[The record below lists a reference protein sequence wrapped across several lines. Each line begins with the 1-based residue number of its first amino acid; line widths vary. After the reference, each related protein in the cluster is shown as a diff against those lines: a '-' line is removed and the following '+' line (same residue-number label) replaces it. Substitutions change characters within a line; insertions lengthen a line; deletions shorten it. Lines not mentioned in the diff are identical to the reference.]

1 MSATAAWTARI
12 RPGAVIKGRV
22 FTAVDGAEVAVPDPA
37 GLTHLQFRRFAG
49 CPICNLHLRS
59 LVRREKELVASGVR
73 EVAFFHAPP
82 DELRRYVADVPF
94 ALVGD
99 PEKLTY
105 REFGVEAAPRALLD
119 PRVWPTILHSVAV
132 SLREV
137 LRRGK
142 PMPPS
147 RTPHAARRTPHG
159 GRTGLPAD
167 FLIGPDGT
175 VLAAKYGAH
184 AGDQWSADEVL
195 RLAATVWP
203 EPTAGVRPVGRRPI
217 RGRARR
223 R

>member
-73 EVAFFHAPP
+73 EVVFFHAPP

-137 LRRGK
+137 LRGGK

-147 RTPHAARRTPHG
+147 RTPHAARRTADG
-159 GRTGLPAD
+159 PAC
-167 FLIGPDGT
+167 
-175 VLAAKYGAH
+175 
-184 AGDQWSADEVL
+184 
-195 RLAATVWP
+195 R
-203 EPTAGVRPVGRRPI
+203 PTS
-217 RGRARR
+217 
-223 R
+223 